1 MNAEEAWGQLLAVAH
16 LPESEI
22 VLDRSALALAAT
34 EYPDLDIGRELASMD
49 SLAAGAARRLG
60 DRRDPL
66 FCLNALSEFLFDEI
80 GFRGNEEEY
89 YDPRNSY
96 LNDVLARRL
105 GIPITLALVY
115 VETGRRLGVPLSGI
129 GLPGHLVVGHRELDG
144 LFVDPFNG
152 GILLT
157 EQECAQRI
165 EQVNWGQVPWDPRYL
180 APLSNR
186 ALIARMV
193 RNLKGAYLG
202 RNDYAKALRMIDWL
216 LEAQP
221 QASVELR
228 DRGIVKYRMGDYPMA
243 LQDLER
249 YLASTEPAGDSEA
262 VRTLIARIQARIAR

>member
-34 EYPDLDIGRELASMD
+34 EYPDLDIGQELASMD

-144 LFVDPFNG
+144 LFADPFNG